1 MTFRVLL
8 FLLFTNLG
16 FSQIGGSDEVYLGG
30 DFIDPTF
37 NYGGLK
43 EFYSYF
49 YDNFDTSKVE
59 KEGQII
65 VSFTID
71 VDGKMKNIRIVQDLG
86 SPSVIETIRVFK
98 KAPNWEPAKRGGKPV
113 SVSLKVPFTFEFKK

>member
-37 NYGGLK
+37 NHGGLK

-71 VDGKMKNIRIVQDLG
+71 VDGKMKSIRIIQDLG